1 MALEPVRLKTFR
13 VVAEQLSFTHA
24 AERLFLTQP
33 AVTLQ
38 IKSLEEDLGVRL
50 FDRTGQ
56 HIALTAA
63 GRVLLDHA
71 VRLAEVCA
79 QAEQAI
85 GALRGE
91 AHGGLALGAS
101 STIAQYL
108 LPRLA
113 GEFLAENPHI
123 ALSMSTS
130 NTAGVVSA
138 LIEGRI
144 ALGLIEGASGRSDLK
159 TEPFLEDEIVL
170 VAPPSHAWANNAGIP
185 ISLQTLVQGALI
197 FRERGSG
204 TRQIVEAALAKA
216 RILPKRL
223 RLAMELDSTEAVK
236 SAVAAGLGAG
246 FVSRWALTGTEAYL
260 RIVPVRGLRIRRQ
273 FQFVY
278 PQGPEPGGSAGAFLK
293 FARAKAAWIPPLTPG
308 GLTGSR

>member
-1 MALEPVRLKTFR
+1 MGLEPVRLKTFR

-38 IKSLEEDLGVRL
+38 VKSLEEDLGVRL

-56 HIALTAA
+56 HVALTAA
-63 GRVLLDHA
+63 GHVLLDHA

-79 QAEQAI
+79 EAEQAI

-138 LIEGRI
+138 LVEGRI
-144 ALGLIEGASGRSDLK
+144 DLGLIEGPSGRSDLK
-159 TEPFLEDEIVL
+159 AEPFLEDEIVL
-170 VAPPSHAWANNAGIP
+170 VAPPSHEWAVSGNP
-185 ISLQTLVQGALI
+185 ISLQALAGGALI

-204 TRQIVEAALAKA
+204 TRQIVEAALAKV
-216 RILPKRL
+216 RVLPKKL
-223 RLAMELDSTEAVK
+223 RIAMELDSTEAVK
-236 SAVAAGLGAG
+236 SAVMAGLGAG
-246 FVSRWALTGTEAYL
+246 FVSRWALTGTDAYL
-260 RIVPVRGLRIRRQ
+260 RIVAVRGLRIRRQ

-278 PQGPEPGGSAGAFLK
+278 PHGPEPGGSAGAFLK
-293 FARAKAAWIPPLTPG
+293 FARAKAARIPP
-308 GLTGSR
+308 R